1 MRLPLVA
8 ELESRDGSANKD
20 ERLTN
25 VLAEQDE
32 GVVLAVLR
40 PGCSTLAT
48 YSGAG
53 NGMVAFASQNV
64 SIYGDTIHV
73 TTGTFALPSGT
84 FTPA

>member
-1 MRLPLVA
+1 MRLPLA
-8 ELESRDGSANKD
+8 ANIESRDGLADKD

-25 VLAEQDE
+25 VLAESDKD
-32 GVVLAVLR
+32 VILAVVR
-40 PGCSTLAT
+40 PGRSTVAT

-53 NGMVAFASQNV
+53 NGMVAFASQLV
-64 SIYGDTIHV
+64 SIYGSTIHV